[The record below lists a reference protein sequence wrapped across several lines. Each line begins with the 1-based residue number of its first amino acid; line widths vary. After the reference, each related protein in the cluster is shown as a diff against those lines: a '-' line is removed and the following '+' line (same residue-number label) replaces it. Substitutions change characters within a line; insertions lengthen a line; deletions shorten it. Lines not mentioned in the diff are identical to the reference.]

1 MERILALDI
10 GHVRV
15 GVAVSDP
22 LGFFAQGIGVLS
34 VAGDWLDEISALVD
48 KYAVR
53 TLLIGLPVR
62 TDGSSG
68 PEAKW
73 ILSAVE
79 LLRALFPDQKMELW
93 DERFTTTIAERI
105 MIEGNV
111 SREKRRHSRDKVAA
125 AIILQGYLDNR
136 RRLQGG

>member
-34 VAGDWLDEISALVD
+34 AAGDWLDEISTLVEQYD
-48 KYAVR
+48 VR

-62 TDGSSG
+62 TDGSTG

-73 ILSAVE
+73 ILSTVE
-79 LLRALFPDQKMELW
+79 LLRALFPEQKVELW

>member
-1 MERILALDI
+1 M
-10 GHVRV
+10 
-15 GVAVSDP
+15 SDP

-34 VAGDWLDEISALVD
+34 VAGDWLDEISALVEQ
-48 KYAVR
+48 YAVR
-53 TLLIGLPVR
+53 TLLIGLPIR
-62 TDGSSG
+62 TDGSTG

-73 ILSAVE
+73 ILSTVE
-79 LLRALFPDQKMELW
+79 LLRALFPDQKLELW

>member
-34 VAGDWLDEISALVD
+34 AAGDWLDEISALVE

-62 TDGSSG
+62 TDGSTG

-73 ILSAVE
+73 ILSTVE
-79 LLRALFPDQKMELW
+79 LLRALFPDQKVELW

>member
-79 LLRALFPDQKMELW
+79 LLRALFPDQKVELW

>member
-34 VAGDWLDEISALVD
+34 AAGDWLDQISALVE

-62 TDGSSG
+62 TDGSTG

-73 ILSAVE
+73 ILSTVE
-79 LLRALFPDQKMELW
+79 LLRALFPDQKLELW

>member
-34 VAGDWLDEISALVD
+34 VAGDWLDEISALVEQ
-48 KYAVR
+48 YAVR
-53 TLLIGLPVR
+53 TLLIGLPIR
-62 TDGSSG
+62 TDGSTG

-73 ILSAVE
+73 ILSTVE
-79 LLRALFPDQKMELW
+79 LLRALFPDQKVELW

>member
-125 AIILQGYLDNR
+125 AIIPQGYLDNR

>member
-34 VAGDWLDEISALVD
+34 ATGDWLDEISALVE

-62 TDGSSG
+62 TDGSTG

-73 ILSAVE
+73 ILSTVE
-79 LLRALFPDQKMELW
+79 LLRALFPDQKLELW

>member
-34 VAGDWLDEISALVD
+34 AAGDWIDEISTLVEQYD
-48 KYAVR
+48 VR

-62 TDGSSG
+62 TDGSTG

-73 ILSAVE
+73 ILSTVE
-79 LLRALFPDQKMELW
+79 LLRALFPDQKVELW

>member
-34 VAGDWLDEISALVD
+34 AAGDWLDEISALVE

-62 TDGSSG
+62 TDGSTG

-73 ILSAVE
+73 ILSTVE
-79 LLRALFPDQKMELW
+79 LLRALFPDQKLELW

-136 RRLQGG
+136 RRLQEG

>member
-34 VAGDWLDEISALVD
+34 AAGDWLDEISALVEQYD
-48 KYAVR
+48 VR

-62 TDGSSG
+62 TDGSTG

-73 ILSAVE
+73 ILSTVE
-79 LLRALFPDQKMELW
+79 LLRALFPDQKVELW

>member
-34 VAGDWLDEISALVD
+34 AAGDWLDEISTLVEQYD
-48 KYAVR
+48 VR

-62 TDGSSG
+62 TDGSTGQGWQTADDRRQTSITAR
-68 PEAKW
+68 PEA
-73 ILSAVE
+73 
-79 LLRALFPDQKMELW
+79 
-93 DERFTTTIAERI
+93 
-105 MIEGNV
+105 
-111 SREKRRHSRDKVAA
+111 
-125 AIILQGYLDNR
+125 
-136 RRLQGG
+136 

>member
-34 VAGDWLDEISALVD
+34 VAGDWLDEISALVEQ
-48 KYAVR
+48 YAVR
-53 TLLIGLPVR
+53 TLLIGLPIR
-62 TDGSSG
+62 TDGSTG

-73 ILSAVE
+73 ILSTVE
-79 LLRALFPDQKMELW
+79 LLRALFPDQKLELW

-136 RRLQGG
+136 RRLQEG

>member
-34 VAGDWLDEISALVD
+34 VAGDWLDEISALVE

-62 TDGSSG
+62 TDGSTG

-73 ILSAVE
+73 ILSTVE
-79 LLRALFPDQKMELW
+79 LLRALFPDQKLELW

>member
-34 VAGDWLDEISALVD
+34 AAGDWIDEISTLVEQYD
-48 KYAVR
+48 VR

-62 TDGSSG
+62 TDGSTG

-73 ILSAVE
+73 ILSTVE
-79 LLRALFPDQKMELW
+79 LLRALFPEQKVELW

>member
-34 VAGDWLDEISALVD
+34 AAGDWLDEISALVEQ
-48 KYAVR
+48 YAVR

-62 TDGSSG
+62 TDGSTG

-73 ILSAVE
+73 ILSTVE
-79 LLRALFPDQKMELW
+79 LLRALFPDQKVELW

>member
-34 VAGDWLDEISALVD
+34 AAGDWLDEISTLVEQYD
-48 KYAVR
+48 VR
-53 TLLIGLPVR
+53 MLLIGLPVR
-62 TDGSSG
+62 TDGSTG

-73 ILSAVE
+73 ILSTVE
-79 LLRALFPDQKMELW
+79 LLRALFPDQKVELW

>member
-1 MERILALDI
+1 MERILALHI

-15 GVAVSDP
+15 CVAVSDP

-34 VAGDWLDEISALVD
+34 AAGDWLDEISALVE

-62 TDGSSG
+62 TDGSTG

-73 ILSAVE
+73 ILSTVE

>member
-34 VAGDWLDEISALVD
+34 VAGDWLDQISTLVE

-62 TDGSSG
+62 TDGSTG

-73 ILSAVE
+73 ILSTVE
-79 LLRALFPDQKMELW
+79 LLRALFPDQKMEMW

>member
-34 VAGDWLDEISALVD
+34 VAGDWLDEISALVEQ
-48 KYAVR
+48 YAVR

-62 TDGSSG
+62 TDGSTG

-73 ILSAVE
+73 ILSTVE
-79 LLRALFPDQKMELW
+79 LLRALFPDQKVELW

>member
-34 VAGDWLDEISALVD
+34 AAGDWLDEISALVE

-62 TDGSSG
+62 TDGSTG

-73 ILSAVE
+73 ILSTVE

>member
-34 VAGDWLDEISALVD
+34 VAGDWLDEISALVEQ
-48 KYAVR
+48 YAVR
-53 TLLIGLPVR
+53 TLLIGLPIR
-62 TDGSSG
+62 TDGSTG

-73 ILSAVE
+73 ILSTVE
-79 LLRALFPDQKMELW
+79 LLRALFPDQKLELW

>member
-34 VAGDWLDEISALVD
+34 AAGDWLDEISTLVEQYD
-48 KYAVR
+48 VR

-62 TDGSSG
+62 TDGSTG

-73 ILSAVE
+73 ILSTVE
-79 LLRALFPDQKMELW
+79 LLRALFPDQKVELW

>member
-34 VAGDWLDEISALVD
+34 VAGDWLDEISALVEQ
-48 KYAVR
+48 YAVR
-53 TLLIGLPVR
+53 TLLIGLPIR
-62 TDGSSG
+62 TDGSTG

-73 ILSAVE
+73 ILSTVE
-79 LLRALFPDQKMELW
+79 LLRALFPDQKLELW

-136 RRLQGG
+136 RRLQRG

>member
-34 VAGDWLDEISALVD
+34 VAGDWLDEISALVEQ
-48 KYAVR
+48 YAVR
-53 TLLIGLPVR
+53 TLLIGLPIR
-62 TDGSSG
+62 TDGSTG

-73 ILSAVE
+73 ILSTVE
-79 LLRALFPDQKMELW
+79 LLRALFPDQKVELW
-93 DERFTTTIAERI
+93 DERCTTTIAERI

>member
-34 VAGDWLDEISALVD
+34 AAGDWLDEISALVE

-62 TDGSSG
+62 TDGSTG

-73 ILSAVE
+73 ILSTVE
-79 LLRALFPDQKMELW
+79 LLRALFPDQKLELW

>member
-34 VAGDWLDEISALVD
+34 VAGDWLDEISALVEQ
-48 KYAVR
+48 YAVR

-62 TDGSSG
+62 TDGSTG

-73 ILSAVE
+73 ILSTVE
-79 LLRALFPDQKMELW
+79 LLRALFPDQKLELW

>member
-34 VAGDWLDEISALVD
+34 AAGDWLDEISTLVEQYD
-48 KYAVR
+48 VR

-62 TDGSSG
+62 TDGSTG

-73 ILSAVE
+73 ILSTVE
-79 LLRALFPDQKMELW
+79 LLRALFPDQKVELW

-105 MIEGNV
+105 MIEGNI

>member
-34 VAGDWLDEISALVD
+34 AAGDWLDEISTLVEQYD
-48 KYAVR
+48 VR

-62 TDGSSG
+62 TDGSTG

-73 ILSAVE
+73 ILSTVE